1 MLAAKYEIPLVLT
14 QPERPAGRGL
24 RSEPG
29 AVARLA
35 ARSGLAIFQPVT
47 LKSPEAIERLRAA
60 HADAIV
66 VAAYGLLLPAAALT
80 AAPLG
85 ALNIHASLL
94 PRWRGAAP
102 IQRALLAGDTETGVS
117 IMQLEETLDTGPVFL
132 ARRLPIEA
140 QDDYGTLHEKLA
152 ALGAEAIVECLQEIA
167 AGRARARPQAAAA
180 TYAPKIDKRET
191 RIDWLRPAAELERCV
206 RAFRPAPG
214 AVTQLDGEWL
224 KLWRVR
230 VTPGRGAPGSVLRA
244 DTMLEVACGEGAL
257 EIETLQRAGGKPM
270 TAADFLRGKRLA
282 PGARFT

>member
-1 MLAAKYEIPLVLT
+1 MALVLA

-35 ARSGLAIFQPVT
+35 AQRGLPVFQPIT
-47 LKSPEAIERLRAA
+47 LKSTEALERLRAA
-60 HADAIV
+60 RADAIV

-102 IQRALLAGDTETGVS
+102 IQRALLAGDRETGVS

-140 QDDYGTLHEKLA
+140 QDDFGTLHDKLA
-152 ALGAEAIVECLQEIA
+152 ALGAEAIVECLQDIA
-167 AGRARARPQAAAA
+167 AGRAQARAQPAAAA
-180 TYAPKIDKRET
+180 TYASKIDKRET
-191 RIDWLRPAAELERCV
+191 RFDWSRPAAELERRV
-206 RAFRPAPG
+206 RAFRPTPG
-214 AVTQLDGEWL
+214 VVAQLDGESL

-244 DTMLEVACGEGAL
+244 DTKLEVACGEGAL

-270 TAADFLRGKRLA
+270 AAADFLRGKRLA
-282 PGARFT
+282 PGARFA

>member
-1 MLAAKYEIPLVLT
+1 VALVLA

-35 ARSGLAIFQPVT
+35 AQRGLPVFQPIT
-47 LKSPEAIERLRAA
+47 LKSTEALERLRAA
-60 HADAIV
+60 RADAIV

-102 IQRALLAGDTETGVS
+102 IQRALLAGDWETGVS

-140 QDDYGTLHEKLA
+140 QDDFGTLHDKLA
-152 ALGAEAIVECLQEIA
+152 ALGAEAIVECLQDIA
-167 AGRARARPQAAAA
+167 AGRAQARAQPAAAA

-191 RIDWLRPAAELERCV
+191 RFDWSRPAAELERRV
-206 RAFRPAPG
+206 RAFRPTPG
-214 AVTQLDGEWL
+214 VVAQLDGESL

-244 DTMLEVACGEGAL
+244 DTKLEVACGEGAL
-257 EIETLQRAGGKPM
+257 EIEALQRAGGKPM
-270 TAADFLRGKRLA
+270 AAADFLRGKRLA
-282 PGARFT
+282 PGARFA

>member
-1 MLAAKYEIPLVLT
+1 VVLVLT

-24 RSEPG
+24 RAEPG

-35 ARSGLAIFQPVT
+35 AQRGLPVFQPIT
-47 LKSPEAIERLRAA
+47 LKSAEAIERLRAA
-60 HADAIV
+60 RADAIV
-66 VAAYGLLLPAAALT
+66 VAAYGLLLPAAALS

-117 IMQLEETLDTGPVFL
+117 IMQLEQTLDTGPVFL

-140 QDDYGTLHEKLA
+140 QDDFGTLHDKLA

-167 AGRARARPQAAAA
+167 AGRAQARAQSAAAA

-191 RIDWLRPAAELERCV
+191 RIDWSRPAAELERRV

-214 AVTQLDGEWL
+214 AATQLDGESL
-224 KLWRVR
+224 KLWRVH

-244 DTMLEVACGEGAL
+244 DTTLEVACGEGAL

-270 TAADFLRGKRLA
+270 AAADFLRGKRLA
-282 PGARFT
+282 PGARFA